1 MPEQHAKFS
10 PSSLKRVMA
19 CAASYAHAQALAEI
33 DLGPQKS
40 GEAAREGTI
49 AHAVA
54 ELALRKSV
62 TPQSVAGKKLV
73 LELDKKLETVII
85 EKDMADFVAI
95 YVDHCRTLAM
105 LSDRRF
111 VEQEVHVTVTV
122 QGHETRDLLWGTA
135 DFVAIS
141 NERID
146 VVDLKYGGMPV
157 EPENNPQLICYMLG
171 ALELLEPHNR
181 PNRGALHIVQPR
193 VSSEPRIWE
202 IEDLEALRAEWLP
215 RFERAMERAIDA
227 AMLTVPVEGHYEA
240 GEHCHFCPVIVTC
253 EHFAKRMIDLTAAEL
268 EQIEQS
274 AELPEALHAKLVERW
289 KAKGLVNRYYTLLE
303 ERLVAELRKG
313 TEIPELKIVH
323 SLGHRKWTLDDS
335 GMMARFR
342 NQGLKKA
349 DFVVQSLISPAQAE
363 KILKGKSN
371 FFEIYTTRS
380 TTEKLALAGDKRPAV
395 DPSKDLEVLDVE
407 FTPEAPSAP
416 RASTSSSSSPA
427 SSPMMALIDLGES
440 EELETFDELDLDER
454 DELETLGDFGELV
467 TIDLGEEQDTEETE
481 ETEEIEL

>member
-1 MPEQHAKFS
+1 
-10 PSSLKRVMA
+10 
-19 CAASYAHAQALAEI
+19 
-33 DLGPQKS
+33 
-40 GEAAREGTI
+40 
-49 AHAVA
+49 
-54 ELALRKSV
+54 
-62 TPQSVAGKKLV
+62 
-73 LELDKKLETVII
+73 
-85 EKDMADFVAI
+85 
-95 YVDHCRTLAM
+95 
-105 LSDRRF
+105 
-111 VEQEVHVTVTV
+111 
-122 QGHETRDLLWGTA
+122 
-135 DFVAIS
+135 
-141 NERID
+141 
-146 VVDLKYGGMPV
+146 
-157 EPENNPQLICYMLG
+157 
-171 ALELLEPHNR
+171 
-181 PNRGALHIVQPR
+181 
-193 VSSEPRIWE
+193 
-202 IEDLEALRAEWLP
+202 
-215 RFERAMERAIDA
+215 MERAIDA

-303 ERLVAELRKG
+303 ERLMAELRKG

>member
-1 MPEQHAKFS
+1 
-10 PSSLKRVMA
+10 MA
-19 CAASYAHAQALAEI
+19 CPASYAHAQALAEI

-62 TPQSVAGKKLV
+62 SPQSVAGKKLV

-85 EKDMADFVAI
+85 EKDMADRVAI
-95 YVDHCRTLAM
+95 YVEHCNTLAM
-105 LSDRRF
+105 LADRRF
-111 VEQEVHVTVTV
+111 VEQEVHVTTTV

-146 VVDLKYGGMPV
+146 VVDLKYGGMSV

-303 ERLVAELRKG
+303 ERLMAELRKG

-349 DFVVQSLISPAQAE
+349 DFVVQSLISPAVAE
-363 KILKGKSN
+363 KLIKNKS
-371 FFEIYTTRS
+371 FFETYTTRS

-395 DPSKDLEVLDVE
+395 DPSKDLEVIGVE

-440 EELETFDELDLDER
+440 DELEALDLGELDER
-454 DELETLGDFGELV
+454 DELEALGVFGELEL
-467 TIDLGEEQDTEETE
+467 IDLGEEQVTVENE

>member
-10 PSSLKRVMA
+10 PSGLKRVMA
-19 CAASYAHAQALAEI
+19 CPASYAHAQALAEI

-62 TPQSVAGKKLV
+62 SPQSVAGKKLV

-85 EKDMADFVAI
+85 DKDMADRVAI
-95 YVDHCRTLAM
+95 YVEHCNTLAM
-105 LSDRRF
+105 LADRRF
-111 VEQEVHVTVTV
+111 VEQEVHVTTTV

-157 EPENNPQLICYMLG
+157 EPENNPQLVCYLLG

-193 VSSEPRIWE
+193 VSSEPKIWE

-253 EHFAKRMIDLTAAEL
+253 EHFAKHMIDLTTAEL
-268 EQIEQS
+268 EQIEQG
-274 AELPEALHAKLVERW
+274 AELPEALQTKLVERW

-303 ERLVAELRKG
+303 ERLMAELRKG

-349 DFVVQSLISPAQAE
+349 DFVVQSVISPAVAE
-363 KILKGKSN
+363 KVIKNKS
-371 FFEIYTTRS
+371 FFETYTTRS
-380 TTEKLALAGDKRPAV
+380 ATEKLALASDKRPSV
-395 DPSKDLEVLDVE
+395 DPSTDLEVIDVE
-407 FTPEAPSAP
+407 PAETIGAPRKAPSAP
-416 RASTSSSSSPA
+416 RASSSIPA
-427 SSPMMALIDLGES
+427 SSPMMALIDLGETV
-440 EELETFDELDLDER
+440 EGLDER
-454 DELETLGDFGELV
+454 DELEALGDFGELV

-481 ETEEIEL
+481 EIEL

>member
-1 MPEQHAKFS
+1 MPENHAKFS

-85 EKDMADFVAI
+85 EKDMADFVAV

-105 LSDRRF
+105 LADRRF
-111 VEQEVHVTVTV
+111 VEQEVHVTTTV

-157 EPENNPQLICYMLG
+157 EPESNPQLICYMLG

-253 EHFAKRMIDLTAAEL
+253 EHFAKRMIDLAAAEL
-268 EQIEQS
+268 EQIEQGG
-274 AELPEALHAKLVERW
+274 ELSEDCHTRLVERW

-303 ERLVAELRKG
+303 ERLMAELRKG

-323 SLGHRKWTLDDS
+323 SLGHRKWTLDDP

-349 DFVVQSLISPAQAE
+349 DFVVQSVISPAVAE
-363 KILKGKSN
+363 KLIKNKS
-371 FFEIYTTRS
+371 FFETYTTRS

-395 DPSKDLEVLDVE
+395 DPGQDLEIIDVE
-407 FTPEAPSAP
+407 FTPEVPAAP
-416 RASTSSSSSPA
+416 RASTSSSPA

-440 EELETFDELDLDER
+440 EELEALDLGELDER

-467 TIDLGEEQDTEETE
+467 AIDLGEERDTEETE